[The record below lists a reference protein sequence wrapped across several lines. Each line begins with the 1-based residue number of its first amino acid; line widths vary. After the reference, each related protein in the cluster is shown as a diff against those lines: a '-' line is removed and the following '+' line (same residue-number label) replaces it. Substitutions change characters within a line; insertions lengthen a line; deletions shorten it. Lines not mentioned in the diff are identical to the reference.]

1 MITLIFLIFGI
12 LLSFALAVQFTA
24 LFRDSNRFLKGT
36 DTKDSNLH
44 DIHLQTRREH
54 LKYAVIFWYFFS
66 LLLFITVS
74 LWKYL

>member
-12 LLSFALAVQFTA
+12 LLSFSLAVQFSL
-24 LFRDSNRFLKGT
+24 LFRDSDRFLKSVVT
-36 DTKDSNLH
+36 NDSELNE
-44 DIHLQTRREH
+44 IHLETRRGH
-54 LKYAVIFWYFFS
+54 LKYAVIFWYFFL

>member
-12 LLSFALAVQFTA
+12 LLSFALTLQFSL
-24 LFRDSNRFLKGT
+24 LFRDSDRFLKGT
-36 DTKDSNLH
+36 DTKDSDLH
-44 DIHLQTRREH
+44 EIHLQTRKEH